1 MPRSLPPTLPTL
13 LALAFVAGCAA
24 PPAPAPAVA
33 AAPALPGK
41 VIWTD
46 GHGDLAVAAAGAAT
60 CPTTSTAEVSA
71 ALARTNAVRREAGL
85 APLTANPVLQ
95 RVAEK
100 HACDMARRGLMTH
113 AGTTTTGPLARAK
126 QEGYRPRVISENIA
140 AGAPGRFTLTGT
152 LEQWALSPK
161 HRANI
166 TIAQMQ
172 DFGIGHA
179 VAADGKATFWT
190 AVYATTG
197 R

>member
-60 CPTTSTAEVSA
+60 CPSTSTAEVSA

>member
-1 MPRSLPPTLPTL
+1 MPRSLRPSLTTA
-13 LALAFVAGCAA
+13 LALALVAGCAA
-24 PPAPAPAVA
+24 PPAPAPEVA
-33 AAPALPGK
+33 AAPGLPGK
-41 VIWTD
+41 VVWTD
-46 GHGDLAVAAAGAAT
+46 GHGDLAVATAGAAA
-60 CPTTSTAEVSA
+60 CPTTSAAEVSA

-85 APLTANPVLQ
+85 APLAANPVLQ

-113 AGTTTTGPLARAK
+113 AGTSTTGPLARAK

-179 VAADGKATFWT
+179 VAADGTATFWT
-190 AVYATTG
+190 AVYATKG
-197 R
+197 H

>member
-1 MPRSLPPTLPTL
+1 MPRSLRPSLTTA
-13 LALAFVAGCAA
+13 LALALVAGCAA
-24 PPAPAPAVA
+24 PPAPAPAAA

-46 GHGDLAVAAAGAAT
+46 GHGDLAVAAAGAAA

-113 AGTTTTGPLARAK
+113 AGSRTTGPLARAK

-140 AGAPGRFTLTGT
+140 AGAPGRFTLSGT